1 MAKGRGLVS
10 FAAGFGSGYLDGE
23 EMKRKRG
30 IEDEERAERQA
41 DRARRREAEDREA
54 RDRVTL
60 ARAMKPATVNEGA
73 VTMDM
78 GDGAKVYDMPEAA
91 DVAASDSRQAV
102 RLGMAQ
108 PTQQQTVAVNGAAYP
123 NLESAR
129 TAADAYNAP
138 EAVAQRVRG
147 ADVSDPSKAITLS
160 QSLVK
165 QGREDTKW
173 TQEQAAYAKK
183 LADEGAFDTAKALR
197 TGDPAAIV
205 SAFNRGGE
213 WKIEG
218 EPQIKPAERDLPGFG
233 KVKTYDVTV
242 NLRGKDGQQVTK
254 TVNSHDFSM
263 SILPYEK
270 SLELQRKGVESDSKQ
285 QLRLDQMENA
295 AKRLELQGMV
305 AEARVLRAQA
315 SGNSQS
321 ARDKQ
326 QARLTYTTLFRDS
339 GERMTQAQKALAAL
353 QKDPDFNR
361 RLRKSGDQGP
371 EAQQVQELRSEIARH
386 SQDREMYQGFLA
398 ETQGDGKKPAGEGKP
413 EKPAKAAGEP
423 VKVTTK
429 AERDKLPKGARYI
442 GPDGQTYVK
451 Q

>member
-1 MAKGRGLVS
+1 MAKLGKIIAGLGA
-10 FAAGFGSGYLDGE
+10 AAGGYMQGAELYRRRE
-23 EMKRKRG
+23 N
-30 IEDEERAERQA
+30 DEEDRAERQA

-54 RDRVTL
+54 RDRVVL
-60 ARAMKPATVNEGA
+60 ARALKPATVNEGA
-73 VTMDM
+73 VTLDM
-78 GDGAKVYDMPEAA
+78 GGGAKVYDMPEAA

-102 RLGMAQ
+102 RLGM
-108 PTQQQTVAVNGAAYP
+108 PEPVQQQTAAVNGTAYP
-123 NLESAR
+123 SLADAR
-129 TAADAYNAP
+129 AAADAYNAP
-138 EAVAQRVRG
+138 EAVAQRVRA
-147 ADVSDPSKAITLS
+147 ADVSDPTKAITLS

-165 QGREDTKW
+165 EGRENTKW

-183 LADEGAFDTAKALR
+183 LADEGAFETAKALR

-205 SAFNRGGE
+205 GAFNRSGE

-218 EPQIKPAERDLPGFG
+218 EPQVKPAERDLPGFG

-242 NLRGKDGQQVTK
+242 NLRGKDGQQITK

-270 SLELQRKGVESDSKQ
+270 SLEMQRKGMEADSKH

-295 AKRLELQGMV
+295 AKRLELQGQV
-305 AEARVLRAQA
+305 AEARLLRLQAQ
-315 SGNSQS
+315 GNGLS

-326 QARLTYTTLFRDS
+326 QARLTYTTLLRDS
-339 GERMTQAQKALAAL
+339 SERMTQAQKALATL
-353 QKDPDFNR
+353 QKDPDFSR
-361 RLRKSGDQGP
+361 RLRKNGDQGP

-398 ETQGDGKKPAGEGKP
+398 ETQGDGKKPGGDEKP
-413 EKPAKAAGEP
+413 KPAKAAGEP
-423 VKVTTK
+423 VRVTTK